1 MSLSDRIG
9 VIGVVTV
16 LFGPFV
22 VPLIAQWVFRHQGV
36 WLYRIAMV
44 GRWTLGE

>member
-1 MSLSDRIG
+1 MSLSDWIW
-9 VIGVVTV
+9 VIGFVIM

-44 GRWTLGE
+44 GRWMLGE